1 MGWFFG
7 FKLNLVINHK
17 GELVSFCFTR
27 GNVEDRKPIV
37 KLFKGLQGIAAG
49 DKGYISKKHQE
60 ILEKQGLHFITKL
73 RKNMKEQILM
83 PFEKYFLSHRGLV
96 ETVIEQLKALCQI
109 EHTRHRNPLN
119 FLVNTLSR
127 LIAYILRPRK
137 PKLNWSNFP
146 KSFLLIPS

>member
-1 MGWFFG
+1 MSIG
-7 FKLNLVINHK
+7 
-17 GELVSFCFTR
+17 
-27 GNVEDRKPIV
+27 
-37 KLFKGLQGIAAG
+37 
-49 DKGYISKKHQE
+49 SKKSKF
-60 ILEKQGLHFITKL
+60 ISPSLECLSQALL
-73 RKNMKEQILM
+73 KNAESHL

-119 FLVNTLSR
+119 FLVNTLSG